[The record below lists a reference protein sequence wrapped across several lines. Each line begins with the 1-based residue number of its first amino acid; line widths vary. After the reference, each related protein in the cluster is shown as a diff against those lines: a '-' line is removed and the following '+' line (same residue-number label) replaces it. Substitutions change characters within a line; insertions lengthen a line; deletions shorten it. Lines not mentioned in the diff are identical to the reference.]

1 MKINVILKPYLKL
14 STEQLQILHSF
25 ENNYMEAGK
34 YEYILKFLKYQWYL
48 NRLNHFLIY
57 R

>member
-25 ENNYMEAGK
+25 KNNYMEAGK

-57 R
+57 L

>member
-57 R
+57 L